1 MWELANSG
9 RLSQPLG
16 DRALYLLNFLIR
28 RLAQGVVV
36 LLIVTFAIFTLL
48 RVVPGDPARLIVGG
62 MAPDE
67 VVAQKAQELG
77 LNDPIPL
84 QFLSYLGD
92 LAHGD
97 LGNSFFRPKSGAT
110 VGASAPD
117 DPSRADRAEVSDLI
131 LERLPLT
138 LQLAALAVFF
148 AALISFPLGVA
159 AGLNPGQWQDKLA
172 FFSGSIFVSIPS
184 FWLGIVLAILFSVH
198 WGILPS
204 IGYKGFEYTILPAFV
219 LAVEMSPFFIRTLS
233 VSIAQVMQEEFIN
246 VAPLR
251 GLSRARI
258 VGAHAIRNAS
268 IPLLNL
274 FGIQLGVLLGGVL
287 VIELIFDYPGL
298 GRLTINAV
306 LQRDFPIIQG
316 VAIFISGF
324 FVFINIAVDLAAS
337 VIDPRLEY

>member
-1 MWELANSG
+1 M
-9 RLSQPLG
+9 
-16 DRALYLLNFLIR
+16 YLLNFLIR
-28 RLAQGVVV
+28 RLFQGVFV

-67 VVAQKAQELG
+67 VVAQKAEELG
-77 LNDPIPL
+77 LNDPIPI
-84 QFLSYLGD
+84 QFARYLGD
-92 LAHGD
+92 IVQGD
-97 LGNSFFRPKSGAT
+97 FGNSFLRPKSGAT
-110 VGASAPD
+110 VGAAAHD
-117 DPSRADRAEVSDLI
+117 DPTRADRAEVLDLI
-131 LERLPLT
+131 LERIPLT
-138 LQLAALAVFF
+138 LQLAALAIVF
-148 AALISFPLGVA
+148 ALIISFPLGVA
-159 AGLNPGQWQDKLA
+159 AGLNPGKWQDKLA
-172 FFSGSIFVSIPS
+172 FFAGSVFVSIPS
-184 FWLGIVLAILFSVH
+184 FWLAVVLALLLSVQ
-198 WGILPS
+198 WGLLPS

-219 LAVEMSPFFIRTLS
+219 LAIEMSPFIIRTLS
-233 VSIAQVMQEEFIN
+233 VSIAQVMQEEFIS

-251 GLSRARI
+251 GLRRARI
-258 VGAHAIRNAS
+258 VAHHAIRNAS

-316 VAIFISGF
+316 VAIFIAGL

-337 VIDPRLEY
+337 FIDPRLEY

>member
-1 MWELANSG
+1 M
-9 RLSQPLG
+9 
-16 DRALYLLNFLIR
+16 F
-28 RLAQGVVV
+28 QGVIV

-62 MAPDE
+62 MAPDD
-67 VVAQKAQELG
+67 VVEQKAEELG

-84 QFLSYLGD
+84 QFARYLGD
-92 LAHGD
+92 IVQGD
-97 LGNSFFRPKSGAT
+97 FGNSFLRPKSGAT
-110 VGASAPD
+110 VGASAHD
-117 DPSRADRAEVSDLI
+117 DPTRADRAEVLDLI
-131 LERLPLT
+131 LERIPLT
-138 LQLAALAVFF
+138 LQLAALAIVF
-148 AALISFPLGVA
+148 ALFISFPLGVA
-159 AGLNPGQWQDKLA
+159 AGLNPGKWQDKLA
-172 FFSGSIFVSIPS
+172 FFSGSLFVSIPS
-184 FWLGIVLAILFSVH
+184 FWLGVVLALLLSVQ

-204 IGYKGFEYTILPAFV
+204 IGYRGFEYTILPAFV
-219 LAVEMSPFFIRTLS
+219 LAIEMSPFIIRTLS
-233 VSIAQVMQEEFIN
+233 VSIAQVMQEEFIS

-251 GLSRARI
+251 GLKRTRI
-258 VGAHAIRNAS
+258 VAAHAIRNAS

-316 VAIFISGF
+316 VAIFIAGL

-337 VIDPRLEY
+337 FIDPRLEY

>member
-1 MWELANSG
+1 M
-9 RLSQPLG
+9 
-16 DRALYLLNFLIR
+16 YLLNFLVR
-28 RLAQGVVV
+28 RLFQGVIV

-67 VVAQKAQELG
+67 VVAQKAEELG
-77 LNDPIPL
+77 LNDPIPV
-84 QFLSYLGD
+84 QFTRYLGD
-92 LAHGD
+92 IVQGD
-97 LGNSFFRPKSGAT
+97 FGNSFLRPKSGAT
-110 VGASAPD
+110 VGAAAHD
-117 DPSRADRAEVSDLI
+117 DPTRADRAEVLDLI
-131 LERLPLT
+131 LERIPLT
-138 LQLAALAVFF
+138 LQLAALSIVF
-148 AALISFPLGVA
+148 ALILSFPLGVA
-159 AGLNPGQWQDKLA
+159 AGLHPGKWQDTLA
-172 FFSGSIFVSIPS
+172 FFAGSVFVSIPS
-184 FWLGIVLAILFSVH
+184 FWLGVVLALLLSVQ

-204 IGYKGFEYTILPAFV
+204 IGYRGFEYTILPAFV
-219 LAVEMSPFFIRTLS
+219 LAIEMSPFIIRTLS
-233 VSIAQVMQEEFIN
+233 VSIAQVMQEEFIS

-251 GLSRARI
+251 GLRRTRI
-258 VGAHAIRNAS
+258 VAAHAIRNAS

-316 VAIFISGF
+316 VAIFIAGL

-337 VIDPRLEY
+337 FIDPRLEY

>member
-1 MWELANSG
+1 M
-9 RLSQPLG
+9 
-16 DRALYLLNFLIR
+16 YLLNFLIR
-28 RLAQGVVV
+28 RLFQGVFV

-67 VVAQKAQELG
+67 VVAQKAEELG
-77 LNDPIPL
+77 LNDPIPI
-84 QFLSYLGD
+84 QFARYLGD
-92 LAHGD
+92 IVQGD
-97 LGNSFFRPKSGAT
+97 FGNSFLRPKSGAT
-110 VGASAPD
+110 VGAAAHD
-117 DPSRADRAEVSDLI
+117 DPTRADRAEVLDLI
-131 LERLPLT
+131 LERVPLT
-138 LQLAALAVFF
+138 LQLAALAIVF
-148 AALISFPLGVA
+148 ALIISFPLGVA
-159 AGLNPGQWQDKLA
+159 AGLNPGRWQDKLA
-172 FFSGSIFVSIPS
+172 FFAGSVFVSIPS
-184 FWLGIVLAILFSVH
+184 FWLAVVLALLLSVQ
-198 WGILPS
+198 WGLLPS

-219 LAVEMSPFFIRTLS
+219 LAIEMSPFIIRTLS
-233 VSIAQVMQEEFIN
+233 VSIAQVMQEEFIS

-251 GLSRARI
+251 GLRRARI
-258 VGAHAIRNAS
+258 VAAHAIRNAS

-316 VAIFISGF
+316 VAIFIAGL

-337 VIDPRLEY
+337 FIDPRLEY

>member
-1 MWELANSG
+1 
-9 RLSQPLG
+9 
-16 DRALYLLNFLIR
+16 LYLVNFLVR
-28 RLAQGVVV
+28 RLFQGVIV

-67 VVAQKAQELG
+67 VVAQKAEELG
-77 LNDPIPL
+77 LNDPIPV
-84 QFLSYLGD
+84 QFARYLGD
-92 LAHGD
+92 IVQGD
-97 LGNSFFRPKSGAT
+97 FGNSFLRPKSGAT
-110 VGASAPD
+110 VGAAAHD
-117 DPSRADRAEVSDLI
+117 DPTRADRAEVLDLI
-131 LERLPLT
+131 LERIPLT
-138 LQLAALAVFF
+138 LQLAALSIVF
-148 AALISFPLGVA
+148 ALILSFPLGIA
-159 AGLNPGQWQDKLA
+159 AGLNPGKWQDTLA
-172 FFSGSIFVSIPS
+172 FFAGSVFVSIPS
-184 FWLGIVLAILFSVH
+184 FWLGVVLALLLSVQ

-204 IGYKGFEYTILPAFV
+204 IGYRGFEYTILPAFV
-219 LAVEMSPFFIRTLS
+219 LAIEMSPFIIRTLS
-233 VSIAQVMQEEFIN
+233 VSIAQVMQEEFIS

-251 GLSRARI
+251 GLKRTRI
-258 VGAHAIRNAS
+258 VAAHAIRNAS

-316 VAIFISGF
+316 VAIFIAGL

-337 VIDPRLEY
+337 FIDPRLDY